1 MIRLCFP
8 LHSPSFCTKI
18 SLVIFE
24 VKYLEQNLE
33 IEFKNLL
40 TKSEYDT
47 LLQTVFSDGNQKK
60 IVQQNYY
67 FDTKDHQL
75 KNQHSALR
83 IRKTDSFNELTLK
96 VPSQGHL
103 LETNLSLRDNVCSE
117 ILKAKQ
123 LKLSTIHADI
133 EIDNISN
140 DSVFY
145 LFNQFETVRF
155 EQTRGDHLL
164 VLDQTTFQNGTIDY
178 ELEIESSDAKMGKAF
193 FEEFLQSHSISI
205 RPAKPKIARATKQT
219 KSIS

>member
-1 MIRLCFP
+1 MLLLFP
-8 LHSPSFCTKI
+8 LHSPSFYTKM

-60 IVQQNYY
+60 IVQTNYY

-83 IRKTDSFNELTLK
+83 IRRTHSFNELTLK

-164 VLDQTTFQNGTIDY
+164 VLDQTTFQNGVVDY
-178 ELEIESSDAKMGKAF
+178 ELEVEAAEAESGRLFMNTLLDNYG
-193 FEEFLQSHSISI
+193 ISL
-205 RPAKPKIARATKQT
+205 RRSLPKIARAERFKD
-219 KSIS
+219 KI

>member
-1 MIRLCFP
+1 M
-8 LHSPSFCTKI
+8 HSPSFCTKI

-117 ILKAKQ
+117 ILEEKQ

-178 ELEIESSDAKMGKAF
+178 ELEIESSDAEMGKAF
-193 FEEFLQSHSISI
+193 FEEFLKSHSISI

>member
-1 MIRLCFP
+1 MLLLFP

-40 TKSEYDT
+40 TKSEYEV
-47 LLQTVFSDGNQKK
+47 LLEAAFSDGNQKK

-75 KNQHSALR
+75 KDQHSALR

-155 EQTRGDHLL
+155 EQTKGDHLL

-178 ELEIESSDAKMGKAF
+178 ELEIESSDAEMGKAF

>member
-8 LHSPSFCTKI
+8 LHSPSFYTKM

-60 IVQQNYY
+60 IVQTNYY

-83 IRKTDSFNELTLK
+83 IRRTHSFNELTLK

-164 VLDQTTFQNGTIDY
+164 VLDQTTFQNGIVDY
-178 ELEIESSDAKMGKAF
+178 ELEVESQSPETGLIFFNSFLEKHAIKKQKA
-193 FEEFLQSHSISI
+193 L
-205 RPAKPKIARATKQT
+205 PKIARAQQNN
-219 KSIS
+219 IEL

>member
-1 MIRLCFP
+1 MLLLFP

-60 IVQQNYY
+60 IVQTNYY

-83 IRKTDSFNELTLK
+83 IRRTHSFNELTLK

-164 VLDQTTFQNGTIDY
+164 VLDQTTFQNGIVDY
-178 ELEIESSDAKMGKAF
+178 ELEVESQSPETGLIFFNSFLEKHAIKKQKA
-193 FEEFLQSHSISI
+193 L
-205 RPAKPKIARATKQT
+205 PKIARAERFKD
-219 KSIS
+219 KI

>member
-1 MIRLCFP
+1 M
-8 LHSPSFCTKI
+8 HSPSFCTKI

-67 FDTKDHQL
+67 FDTIDHQL

-123 LKLSTIHADI
+123 LKLSTIYADI
-133 EIDNISN
+133 EIDSISN

-164 VLDQTTFQNGTIDY
+164 VLDQTTFQNGIVDY
-178 ELEIESSDAKMGKAF
+178 ELEVESQSPETGLIFFNSFLEKHAIKKQKA
-193 FEEFLQSHSISI
+193 L
-205 RPAKPKIARATKQT
+205 PKIARAERYKD
-219 KSIS
+219 KK

>member
-1 MIRLCFP
+1 MLLLFP

-155 EQTRGDHLL
+155 EQIRGDHLL
-164 VLDQTTFQNGTIDY
+164 VLDQTTFQNGTVDY
-178 ELEIESSDAKMGKAF
+178 ELELESSDAYKGKTF
-193 FEEFLQSHSISI
+193 FKEFLENHSIPFQ
-205 RPAKPKIARATKQT
+205 PAEPKIARAKKRT
-219 KSIS
+219 

>member
-1 MIRLCFP
+1 MLLLFP
-8 LHSPSFCTKI
+8 LHSPSFYTKM

-60 IVQQNYY
+60 IVQTNFY

-83 IRKTDSFNELTLK
+83 IRRTHSFNELTLK

-155 EQTRGDHLL
+155 EQIRGDHLL

-178 ELEIESSDAKMGKAF
+178 ELEIESSDAEMGKVF
-193 FEEFLQSHSISI
+193 FEEFLKSHSISI

>member
-1 MIRLCFP
+1 M
-8 LHSPSFCTKI
+8 
-18 SLVIFE
+18 
-24 VKYLEQNLE
+24 KYLEQNLE

-155 EQTRGDHLL
+155 EQIRGDHLL

-193 FEEFLQSHSISI
+193 FEEFLQNHSISI

>member
-1 MIRLCFP
+1 MLLLFL
-8 LHSPSFCTKI
+8 LHSPSFYTKM

-155 EQTRGDHLL
+155 EQIRGDHLL

-193 FEEFLQSHSISI
+193 FEEFLKSHSISI